1 MATMTTE
8 EPSCANRRAQREGA
22 NSTLTSETGSV
33 RIKLRRPQLSL
44 LVASFIIAACL
55 VAIGVGISIAV
66 TGVDRQGLPTSIE
79 QVSPPRAAS
88 QVPAQ
93 TQVFVDLQTG
103 FTGVLVIDGLELET
117 VNLDDVRN
125 NAKPGQEVTLP
136 PTTIFEPGN
145 ATLTFDPSPE
155 STISEFSQGE
165 HIIKVIFWKVIEGR
179 GRARSY
185 TWSFTVF

>member
-1 MATMTTE
+1 M
-8 EPSCANRRAQREGA
+8 
-22 NSTLTSETGSV
+22 
-33 RIKLRRPQLSL
+33 
-44 LVASFIIAACL
+44 ASFIIAACL
-55 VAIGVGISIAV
+55 VAVGVGISIAV
-66 TGVDRQGLPTSIE
+66 TGTEREALPEALEEI
-79 QVSPPRAAS
+79 SPSRSAS

-93 TQVFVDLQTG
+93 TQVFVDMQAG

-117 VNLDDVRN
+117 VNLDEVRG
-125 NAKPGQEVTLP
+125 NAKPGQQITLP

-165 HIIKVIFWKVIEGR
+165 HIVKVIYWKLIEGR
-179 GRARSY
+179 SRARSY

>member
-1 MATMTTE
+1 M
-8 EPSCANRRAQREGA
+8 PIR
-22 NSTLTSETGSV
+22 
-33 RIKLRRPQLSL
+33 LRRPQLSL
-44 LVASFIIAACL
+44 LVASLIIAICV

-66 TGVDRQGLPTSIE
+66 TGVDRQGLPDTIE
-79 QVSPPRAAS
+79 EISPLRAAS
-88 QVPAQ
+88 QVPSQ
-93 TQVFVDLQTG
+93 TQIFVDLQSG
-103 FTGVLVIDGLELET
+103 FTGVLIIDGLELET
-117 VNLDDVRN
+117 INLDDVN
-125 NAKPGQEVTLP
+125 NDAKPGQEVTLP

-165 HIIKVIFWKVIEGR
+165 HIVKVIYWKILEGR